1 MFVKGGSTV
10 HLLEK
15 QRSPSMKEGIRQID
29 PAYPVFVDAVMD
41 GFIQGHLYVDDVE
54 HPFVFFLEAA
64 CGIYY
69 VAGKREAELSRCL
82 VFIVDVYERQRRQN
96 GRFTVF
102 SANQSTDVM
111 MKKCLGSH
119 LNEMERHAYVFPQAH
134 SYVHVPHPGYR
145 VERTNEQVINASRAF
160 PPSYYEAY
168 WGRAACFLSK
178 GIGVAILDGENVV
191 SECVS
196 IFSSEDRVEI
206 DIWTEEACRG
216 KGLAQL
222 AGQHMIRS
230 CLENKRTPHWD
241 CDVHHLASI
250 KLAEKLGFQRT
261 KTYRVFY
268 GS

>member
-1 MFVKGGSTV
+1 M

-15 QRSPSMKEGIRQID
+15 RRTASMKEGIRQID

-41 GFIQGHLYVDDVE
+41 GFIEGHLYVDDAV
-54 HPFVFFLEAA
+54 HPHVYFLEAA

-69 VAGKREAELSRCL
+69 VAGKREAELSRCSA
-82 VFIVDVYERQRRQN
+82 FIVDVYDRQRRQN

-111 MKKCLGSH
+111 MKKYLGSH
-119 LNEMERHAYVFPQAH
+119 LKEMERHAYVFSQVD
-134 SYVHVPHPGYR
+134 SHVPASHPGYR

-160 PPSYYEAY
+160 PHSYYETY
-168 WGRAACFLSK
+168 WGETARFLSK

-206 DIWTEEACRG
+206 DIWTDEAWRG

-222 AGQHMIRS
+222 VAQQMIRS

-250 KLAEKLGFQRT
+250 KLAKKLGFQRT
-261 KTYRVFY
+261 KTYRLFY
-268 GS
+268 RS

>member
-1 MFVKGGSTV
+1 MFGKGGAM

-15 QRSPSMKEGIRQID
+15 QRTASIKEGIRQID

-41 GFIQGHLYVDDVE
+41 GFIQGDLYVDDAV
-54 HPFVFFLEAA
+54 HPRIYFLETA

-69 VAGKREAELSRCL
+69 VAGKREEELSHCSA
-82 VFIVDVYERQRRQN
+82 FIVDVYERQRRQN

-119 LNEMERHAYVFPQAH
+119 LNEMERHAYVFSQAK
-134 SYVHVPHPGYR
+134 SYVLATHSGYR
-145 VERTNEQVINASRAF
+145 VERTNEQVIKASRAF

-168 WGRAACFLSK
+168 WGRAARFLSK

-222 AGQHMIRS
+222 AGQQMIKS

-241 CDVHHLASI
+241 CDVHHLTSI

-261 KTYRVFY
+261 KTYRLFY
-268 GS
+268 CS